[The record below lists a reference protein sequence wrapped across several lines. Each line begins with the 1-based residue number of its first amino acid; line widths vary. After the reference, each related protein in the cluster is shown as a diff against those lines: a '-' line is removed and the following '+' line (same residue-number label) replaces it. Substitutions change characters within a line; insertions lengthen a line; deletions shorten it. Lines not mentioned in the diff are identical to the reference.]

1 MKVDQGSAS
10 VAHGVS
16 PSVPPGPQP
25 NVAAPA
31 TQRSLQNV
39 KPGNWASPAGT
50 STLTHR
56 TTKSAKESART
67 LISEVT
73 AESKRDAGALH
84 EKLANAFGKADAD
97 VREAMRVDRL
107 YKTIV
112 REWAK
117 DLVHDA
123 WNAPRTT
130 IHQGDQVMRELHR
143 VGTGLPRELAADLV
157 VAATPVF
164 LNCSSIDKHNKGSGA
179 IFSSN
184 DKVAISMPS
193 SGNEASEPS
202 PDEKASKPG
211 PAASFPNPDVEA
223 ANPSPGD
230 EPSKPNPDDEAPKP
244 SADPKASMPKYENY
258 TYFGDLK
265 AWIGGAEI
273 PNRKQDKA
281 IRDLERLVDKS

>member
-1 MKVDQGSAS
+1 MKVDSVKPS
-10 VAHGVS
+10 VA
-16 PSVPPGPQP
+16 PGPQQ
-25 NVAAPA
+25 NVAGSSAA
-31 TQRSLQNV
+31 KASLQNV
-39 KPGNWASPAGT
+39 KPGYWASPAGS

-67 LISEVT
+67 LIRDAI
-73 AESKRDAGALH
+73 AESKRDGGALH

-107 YKTIV
+107 YKKIV

-130 IHQGDQVMRELHR
+130 IHQGDQVMRELDR
-143 VGTGLPRELAADLV
+143 AGAGLPRELAADLV
-157 VAATPVF
+157 VWATPVF
-164 LNCSSIDKHNKGSGA
+164 LNCSRIDKHNKGNGA

-184 DKVAISMPS
+184 DKVAMSMPS
-193 SGNEASEPS
+193 SGNEASEPN

-211 PAASFPNPDVEA
+211 PEASLPNPDVEA

-230 EPSKPNPDDEAPKP
+230 EPSRPNPDVEASKP
-244 SADPKASMPKYENY
+244 SPDPEASMPKYADY

-265 AWIGGAEI
+265 AWIAGAEV
-273 PNRKQDKA
+273 PNPKQDDA
-281 IRDLERLVDKS
+281 IRQLERLVDKS